1 MEEQVRR
8 VRLPKKGELFGVV
21 TAMLGAGRVRADC
34 EDGKERMCRIRG
46 KIVKRIWI
54 RAGDLILLKPWDIEP
69 DEKADV
75 IWRYIKTEANW
86 LKRKGYVKN
95 LNF

>member
-1 MEEQVRR
+1 MEEQIRR
-8 VRLPKKGELFGVV
+8 VRLPRKGELMGVV

-34 EDGKERMCRIRG
+34 EDGKERMGRIRG
-46 KIVKRIWI
+46 KILKRIGI
-54 RAGDLILLKPWDIEP
+54 ISGDLILLKPWDIEY
-69 DEKADV
+69 DKKADV
-75 IWRYIKTEANW
+75 IWRYTKTEANW

>member
-1 MEEQVRR
+1 MEEQIRR
-8 VRLPKKGELFGVV
+8 VRLPRKGELMGVV

-34 EDGKERMCRIRG
+34 EDGKERMGRIRG
-46 KIVKRIWI
+46 KILKRIWI
-54 RAGDLILLKPWDIEP
+54 RAGDLILLKPWDIEY
-69 DEKADV
+69 DKKADV
-75 IWRYIKTEANW
+75 IWRYTKTEANW